1 MKNPA
6 ANKGF
11 GVLETIINIHVC
23 MALNTGIQFV
33 FVSKGFRQSMKLS
46 LRLTFSPKQSSGATN
61 QEPKYY
67 LRPSKL
73 TSAASR

>member
-1 MKNPA
+1 MKTPT

-11 GVLETIINIHVC
+11 GVLEAIINIHVC

-33 FVSKGFRQSMKLS
+33 FVSNGFRQLAKLG
-46 LRLTFSPKQSSGATN
+46 LRFTSSPKQSPGASS

-73 TSAASR
+73 TLAASR